1 MREQRAGPADPALG
15 RHLAAEVDPHVDPGK
30 ETDRQLRRTITDV
43 TAGGVMSGTRRMASL
58 VCGRWSKWAVLVFW
72 IAVFA
77 VAGPLAGKL
86 NSAQKNDASSWL
98 PNNAESTQVIDR
110 AKKFTPSDV
119 FPAVVVYERAG
130 GTVTAAD
137 RAKVA
142 ADVQR
147 FARVQDVTGKLLGPI
162 PSRDGQAL
170 QVVVPVKVN
179 SKGNGWQQLSPRVE
193 QLRAIAHAGT
203 GDLHAYVTGPGG
215 YFADFANVFSGFDT
229 TLLYITAA
237 IVVVILLLTYRSPVL
252 WILPLS
258 CVFVALTA
266 AQAVIYL
273 LARNAGLTV
282 NGQTAFILTVL
293 VFGAGTDYALLL
305 TARYREEL
313 RRHAD
318 RHEAM
323 AKALRR
329 AGPAI
334 IASGSTVILSLLC
347 LLVAELAS
355 TKSLGPVMAIG
366 VMVGLCA
373 MLTLLPALLVVFGRW
388 VFWPLRPTLGS
399 ADPPERGLWARIGQR
414 MARRPRLVWA
424 VTAVIL
430 GVMALG
436 VTGLKADG
444 LQNKDAFRTTPESVT
459 GDEVLGRHFP
469 AGAGDPVQ
477 VIGRADAAGQLQSTV
492 SSTLG
497 VTGVTHPLVKDGYAY
512 LEGTLTTASDSQASY
527 RTIDRLRSR
536 VHAIPGADGKVGG
549 GSAVNLDIQRAT
561 RHDRNL
567 VVPLVLLVV
576 MVILGLVLR
585 ALVSPLLLAA
595 TVVLSFAA
603 ALGVSAQA
611 FDRLFKFAGADPSL
625 PLWTFVF
632 LVALGTDY
640 NIFLMT
646 RVHEESRR
654 HGTHRG
660 ALLGLAATGGV
671 ITSAGVVLAGT
682 FAALGTLPLVFIT
695 ELGFAVAFGV
705 LLDTFVVRSVLVTA
719 LNLDVG
725 RWIWWPSRLH
735 RKRDDEL
742 GEVEEEAAALAR

>member
-1 MREQRAGPADPALG
+1 MSRA
-15 RHLAAEVDPHVDPGK
+15 RRLAALP
-30 ETDRQLRRTITDV
+30 
-43 TAGGVMSGTRRMASL
+43 
-58 VCGRWSKWAVLVFW
+58 CGRWSKWAVLVFW
-72 IAVFA
+72 IAVFV
-77 VAGPLAGKL
+77 VAGPLSGKL

-98 PNNAESTQVIDR
+98 PKNAESTQVVDL
-110 AKKFTPSDV
+110 AKRFTPSDV
-119 FPAVVVYERAG
+119 FPALVVYERSG
-130 GTVTAAD
+130 GPVTAAD

-142 ADVQR
+142 ADMRR
-147 FARVQDVTGKLLGPI
+147 FAGVPDVTGKILGPI

-179 SKGNGWQQLSPRVE
+179 SKGNGWQQLSPRVK
-193 QLRAIAHAGT
+193 QMRSIAHANA

-229 TLLYITAA
+229 TLLYITAL

-252 WILPLS
+252 WILPLT

-273 LARNAGLTV
+273 LARHAGLTV

-318 RHEAM
+318 RHQAM
-323 AKALRR
+323 AVALGR

-334 IASGSTVILSLLC
+334 LASGSTVILSLLT

-366 VMVGLCA
+366 VAVGLCA
-373 MLTLLPALLVVFGRW
+373 MLTLLPALLVIFGRW
-388 VFWPLRPTLGS
+388 MFWPLRPTLGS
-399 ADPPERGLWARIGQR
+399 AEPTERGLWARIGRR
-414 MARRPRLVWA
+414 MARRPRMVWI
-424 VTAVIL
+424 VTAVVL
-430 GVMALG
+430 AALALG
-436 VTGLKADG
+436 LTGLKANG
-444 LQNKDAFRTTPESVT
+444 LQNKDGFRTHPESVT
-459 GDEVLGRHFP
+459 GDAVLARHFP

-477 VIGRADAAGQLQSTV
+477 VIGNAAAAGQLQSAL
-492 SSTLG
+492 SGNAG
-497 VTGVTHPLVKDGYAY
+497 VTGVTRPVVKDGLAY
-512 LEGTLTTASDSQASY
+512 LEGTLTSSSDSQASY

-536 VHAIPGADGKVGG
+536 VHAIQGADAKVGG

-585 ALVSPLLLAA
+585 AVVSPLLLAA

-611 FDRLFKFAGADPSL
+611 FDHLFKFAGADPSL

-646 RVHEESRR
+646 RVHEEARR
-654 HGTHRG
+654 HGTRPG
-660 ALLGLAATGGV
+660 ALIGLAATGGV

-725 RWIWWPSRLH
+725 RWIWWPSGLY
-735 RKRDDEL
+735 RKPDVAL
-742 GEVEEEAAALAR
+742 GQLEEEQAALTR